1 MTCVVHNYSVGALQ
15 VFFPTNVG
23 MNFER
28 FFQKENSRQS
38 FVADSLRIVI
48 VFCLGSRLITY

>member
-1 MTCVVHNYSVGALQ
+1 MVHNYSVGALQ
-15 VFFPTNVG
+15 VFFPMNVG
-23 MNFER
+23 LNLEN
-28 FFQKENSRQS
+28 FFQKENSGQS